1 MAGATEAF
9 RCRAEPG
16 SWKGQKSQRV
26 AVAAASGAAV
36 GCLRNGRLQ
45 KSGKLPYAEAA
56 MTGAYSVDFLKRV
69 LRQTEFT
76 KDAEKERK
84 EWEVDEDER
93 DEERRYRRDRSRRRE
108 SSRRR

>member
-1 MAGATEAF
+1 MAATVEAV

-16 SWKGQKSQRV
+16 SWRGQKSQRI

-36 GCLRNGRLQ
+36 GGLRNGRLL

-69 LRQTEFT
+69 LRQTEFA
-76 KDAEKERK
+76 KDAEKERR
-84 EWEVDEDER
+84 EWEVEEDVR
-93 DEERRYRRDRSRRRE
+93 EERRRYARSKSRRRE
-108 SSRRR
+108 W

>member
-1 MAGATEAF
+1 MAATVEAV

-16 SWKGQKSQRV
+16 SWRGQKSQRV
-26 AVAAASGAAV
+26 AVAAVSGAAV
-36 GCLRNGRLQ
+36 GSLRNGRLQ

-76 KDAEKERK
+76 KDAEKERR
-84 EWEVDEDER
+84 EWEIDEDVY
-93 DEERRYRRDRSRRRE
+93 DERRRYGRSRSRRR
-108 SSRRR
+108 